1 MQLKQAKEYFEL
13 GVITGFEVVRLAMGG
28 GTWTLIIQGKE
39 GRTWMLETQLGKTKQ
54 FASLD
59 TLVGQVE
66 EITGRVQGLNIRC

>member
-1 MQLKQAKEYFEL
+1 VQLKQAKEYFEL

-28 GTWTLIIQGKE
+28 DTWTLIIQGKE

-59 TLVGQVE
+59 TLIGQVQ

>member
-28 GTWTLIIQGKE
+28 DAWTLIIQGKE

-59 TLVGQVE
+59 TLVGQVQ